1 MGSHRTSALRG
12 HREGNEPAKDR
23 VARKLSGKAIGLF
36 QKSTP
41 EAFQGEW
48 PTVSVDR
55 RGKHTEMDVPINVL
69 SVVVL
74 LNTIRSAKENKK
86 AS

>member
-1 MGSHRTSALRG
+1 MGSYRASALRG

-23 VARKLSGKAIGLF
+23 VARKLSGKAIRLF

-48 PTVSVDR
+48 PMVSVDR
-55 RGKHTEMDVPINVL
+55 RGKHTEMDVPIGTMKCSFCGGTLKYNQFC
-69 SVVVL
+69 
-74 LNTIRSAKENKK
+74 
-86 AS
+86 